1 MTSTMP
7 TQFVSL
13 AHSFVLPN
21 YVISTSRLAPARS
34 ARTSPRT
41 WVPQFAGRAGTA
53 MQAPG
58 VLLVWKN
65 LFEFGL
71 AR

>member
-34 ARTSPRT
+34 ARTSASRH
-41 WVPQFAGRAGTA
+41 
-53 MQAPG
+53 
-58 VLLVWKN
+58 
-65 LFEFGL
+65 
-71 AR
+71 